1 MDSFD
6 FSIIGKAIKKARIE
20 QGMTQTQLSEKVGI
34 NMRYLQA
41 IENDGQNV
49 GFDIFYKLVTFFNI
63 SVDAYFYP
71 DKNERNKRDKL
82 VEIENSLFDLTD
94 DELIIVNYVIKGIKK
109 ARRMII

>member
-34 NMRYLQA
+34 NMSYLQA
-41 IENDGQNV
+41 IENNGRNV

-63 SVDAYFYP
+63 SVDAYFYLEGKRS
-71 DKNERNKRDKL
+71 KNYKL
-82 VEIENSLFDLTD
+82 IEIENT
-94 DELIIVNYVIKGIKK
+94 VIN
-109 ARRMII
+109 R